1 MLLPQEEYT
10 FHKDKN
16 RFVYANDG
24 LSIYSLW
31 LLWCCPLGHFSS
43 LEGLCPTEN
52 AVWFRG
58 FFCLSNKDVLQL
70 QRAFMKRIQCLPI
83 NTATSAA
90 YGLLGIRPVQ
100 QKLDLRKLTFLGK
113 VLHNKNTLEY
123 EIAQRQ
129 LAAKCLGSKSWF
141 ADRNRLLYKYNLPNI
156 YHVEWHLESMKS
168 WKSLLKKHMWFIHWI
183 GMAPGSQNLLAVF
196 ECAIP

>member
-1 MLLPQEEYT
+1 M
-10 FHKDKN
+10 
-16 RFVYANDG
+16 
-24 LSIYSLW
+24 
-31 LLWCCPLGHFSS
+31 
-43 LEGLCPTEN
+43 
-52 AVWFRG
+52 
-58 FFCLSNKDVLQL
+58 LQL

-100 QKLDLRKLTFLGK
+100 QKLDLRKLTLLGN

-168 WKSLLKKHMWFIHWI
+168 WKSLLKKHIDLYIESEWHQDHKISLQYLNVQSLKVGQIHHVWKSI
-183 GMAPGSQNLLAVF
+183 PHDSKAVERAYPKLRLLTGTYILQENRSRF
-196 ECAIP
+196 N